1 MFLKKISVLN
11 LAGILTVS
19 ASWYVHKFVE
29 IFISK
34 ELLEPKEL
42 ESGLTYILLG
52 IKVVWGRAID
62 VKTSLKLEEYFSIR
76 HEPWKV

>member
-11 LAGILTVS
+11 LTGILTVS

-52 IKVVWGRAID
+52 FKVV
-62 VKTSLKLEEYFSIR
+62 
-76 HEPWKV
+76 